1 MWPGAELNLFLFFSV
16 TVLAVAEHL
25 SMVWFRYIW
34 ITQRLVQFLPAQ
46 SSDKGKYRFLSIG
59 EMIKAHH
66 HLLQFQLLDTK
77 EPENIDCPWYEPA
90 LSVWSLSLYKKFLKD
105 IIAARWQLL
114 SLFPGG
120 KQTLARS
127 YAHGQLSFCYCAPEV
142 TSQLKTEQGS
152 QFYKAPTQNIT
163 HILKS
168 TAFKRP
174 DLSNFLQ

>member
-34 ITQRLVQFLPAQ
+34 ITRRLVQFLPAQ

-114 SLFPGG
+114 SLSQGANKPW
-120 KQTLARS
+120 
-127 YAHGQLSFCYCAPEV
+127 PEAMPTDSSASATV
-142 TSQLKTEQGS
+142 LQKWHPNLRQNRAASSTKRQLKTLLT
-152 QFYKAPTQNIT
+152 F
-163 HILKS
+163 
-168 TAFKRP
+168 
-174 DLSNFLQ
+174 